1 MAAMTAQQTRE
12 RILQAAVAEFGAK
25 GYAGARTLGIAR
37 RAGVNQ
43 QLIAYHFGGKQGLLD
58 ELRRRWAEKQA
69 GLVPEGAT
77 FADAFAAYL
86 DATLDEPEWAKL
98 VVWQALGD
106 GVDGDGIGD
115 GDGVADSTDS
125 ASGRGRSGE
134 EEQGRAS
141 TPPADD
147 DRLRQAVER
156 TRARQRA
163 GEIDDRL
170 EPEFVQLLAHV
181 LAFAP
186 IAMPHIVQGIFG
198 IDPLSGEYRRRCRA
212 QLEKILTPRSV
223 PEGARP

>member
-106 GVDGDGIGD
+106 GVDG
-115 GDGVADSTDS
+115 GDGVGGSADA
-125 ASGRGRSGE
+125 ASGRDRVGE
-134 EEQGRAS
+134 EEQCRAS

-212 QLEKILTPRSV
+212 QLEKILIPRSV
-223 PEGARP
+223 SEGARP